1 MKRIAFVCFFAMMST
16 AAVAGTTKTPAFLV
30 YEEGGDTIS
39 FFPPRTVRIVH
50 GATASA
56 PAHAC
61 QYDLPDNGNMY
72 SGADV
77 ENAFK
82 NAVVQSEM
90 HAHHMYRDTGVGRV
104 TSGTDEM
111 SWTLVCHGACVPEP
125 PPVAQLHQTLRTVL
139 LNARSVCP

>member
-1 MKRIAFVCFFAMMST
+1 MEPIRLGFALLALASV
-16 AAVAGTTKTPAFLV
+16 AAAGTAKTSALFV
-30 YEEGGDTIS
+30 YEEGADTVS

-50 GATASA
+50 GATADA
-56 PAHAC
+56 GVHAC

-90 HAHHMYRDTGVGRV
+90 HAHHVYVAPAGKI
-104 TSGTDEM
+104 TSGTDEITWM
-111 SWTLVCHGACVPEP
+111 PVCRGACASEP
-125 PPVAQLHQTLRTVL
+125 APVAQLHQTLRTVM
-139 LNARSVCP
+139 LNARLVCP